1 MADLTVKGAIKLI
14 KDINVISDKFSVREF
29 VITTADKYPQEII
42 FQTVND
48 RMDIIA
54 PYGEGQVVE
63 VSFNLRGRQVG
74 EKYYNTLDAWK
85 VQGEAKQRDE
95 LSILLGGGE
104 DDPF

>member
-1 MADLTVKGAIKLI
+1 MADLTIKGAIKLI
-14 KDINVISDKFSVREF
+14 KDVNVISDKFSVREF
-29 VITTADKYPQEII
+29 VITTADKYPQKII

>member
-1 MADLTVKGAIKLI
+1 MSELTIKGAIKLI